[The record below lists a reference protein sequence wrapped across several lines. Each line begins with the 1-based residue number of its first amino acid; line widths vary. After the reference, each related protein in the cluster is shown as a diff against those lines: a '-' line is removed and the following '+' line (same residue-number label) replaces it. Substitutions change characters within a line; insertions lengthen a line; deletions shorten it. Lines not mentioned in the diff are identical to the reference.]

1 VNETLTLAAYSG
13 AILTGSLAGG
23 VLPLLGKRTRS
34 DALLSFSAGVMLGA
48 AFFHMLP
55 EAVHLGGPD
64 VIPWAVAGF
73 LFLFLLERFVLVHIC
88 AEPGPS
94 ERLLGHPAPP
104 PHGLREHAGHDHAHE
119 ATGCDVHTLGLAAF
133 VGLSLHTLVDGFALG
148 AAQSDPALGLLVFVA
163 ILAHKIPSSVSLT
176 AILRAEGYGRRAHG
190 PGGRSHLP
198 RRRPAGGRAELHRG
212 GPGRQRRVLPAT
224 VALRHPARPAP
235 AGGRPL
241 EDLAGVAR
249 RPGRDV
255 GAQVAGPRARLTAS
269 GSRTEK
275 VVPLDASERTR
286 MLPPWAAAI
295 CTAM

>member
-1 VNETLTLAAYSG
+1 
-13 AILTGSLAGG
+13 
-23 VLPLLGKRTRS
+23 
-34 DALLSFSAGVMLGA
+34 MLGA

-73 LFLFLLERFVLVHIC
+73 LFLFLLERFVLVHVC

-176 AILRAEGYGRRAHG
+176 AILRAEGYGTPAGAPHERQLRAHG
-190 PGGRSHLP
+190 PGGRRHLP
-198 RRRPAGGRAELHRG
+198 GPRPGGGRAAASPRSRW
-212 GPGRQRRVLPAT
+212 P
-224 VALRHPARPAP
+224 PAP
-235 AGGRPL
+235 APSSSSRSPTSCPTCTGGAATAGRSRWRCWPDWRPCGRSGRWATPTA
-241 EDLAGVAR
+241 ERPAAAAPR
-249 RPGRDV
+249 RW
-255 GAQVAGPRARLTAS
+255 
-269 GSRTEK
+269 SRT
-275 VVPLDASERTR
+275 TR
-286 MLPPWAAAI
+286 RSAPGWCPPWAAAI

>member
-1 VNETLTLAAYSG
+1 MNETLTLAAYSG

-23 VLPLLGKRTRS
+23 VIPLFGKRTRS

-73 LFLFLLERFVLVHIC
+73 LFLFLLERFVLVHVC

-104 PHGLREHAGHDHAHE
+104 PHGFRDHAGHDHAHE

-176 AILRAEGYGRRAHG
+176 AILRAEGYGKRQALLMNASFALMVPAGAAIFLVVDRMVAASSFTAVALAASAGSFLQLSLSDILPDLHRRGGDRWKISLALLAGLAVMWALRSLGHAHG
-190 PGGRSHLP
+190 
-198 RRRPAGGRAELHRG
+198 
-212 GPGRQRRVLPAT
+212 
-224 VALRHPARPAP
+224 
-235 AGGRPL
+235 
-241 EDLAGVAR
+241 
-249 RPGRDV
+249 
-255 GAQVAGPRARLTAS
+255 
-269 GSRTEK
+269 
-275 VVPLDASERTR
+275 
-286 MLPPWAAAI
+286 
-295 CTAM
+295 

>member
-23 VLPLLGKRTRS
+23 ALPLLGRRTRS

-73 LFLFLLERFVLVHIC
+73 LFLFLLERFVLVHVC

-176 AILRAEGYGRRAHG
+176 AILRAEGYGRRQALLMNASFALMVPAGAAIFLVVDRMVAASSFTAVALAASAGSFLQLSLSDILPDLHRRGGDRWKISLALLAGLAAMWALRSLGHAHG
-190 PGGRSHLP
+190 
-198 RRRPAGGRAELHRG
+198 
-212 GPGRQRRVLPAT
+212 
-224 VALRHPARPAP
+224 
-235 AGGRPL
+235 
-241 EDLAGVAR
+241 
-249 RPGRDV
+249 
-255 GAQVAGPRARLTAS
+255 
-269 GSRTEK
+269 
-275 VVPLDASERTR
+275 
-286 MLPPWAAAI
+286 
-295 CTAM
+295 